1 MPKVTPFKAIRP
13 TKQNSA
19 AFCALP
25 YDVYNRAE
33 AKEVVGKNPMSF
45 LAIDRAETS
54 FPDDVDTYAPE
65 VYAKAAEMLKNRISE
80 GTLIT
85 EDKPCYYVYE
95 LTMDG
100 RAQTGIVA
108 CSSVDDYVN
117 SIIKKHENT
126 REDKEIDRIKHVD
139 TTNAHT
145 GPIFLV
151 YRAVDELKKI
161 VAAAKCDEK
170 LLYDFTHEDGI
181 RHRAF
186 IIDDPATVSRVEKL
200 FGDIP
205 CTYIADGHH
214 RCASAVKVGLKR
226 REANPSY
233 TGEEGFNRFLSVLF
247 PDDELMIMP
256 YNRVVKDLN
265 GLSKDEF
272 IEAVTQAGFEVKK
285 MEKESYDTS
294 VDTSVSPTQ
303 KAQFTMFLDDE
314 WYVLDADEKI
324 MSTDPV
330 KGLDV
335 SILQDNLLGPILGIA
350 DPRTDKRIDFVGG
363 IRGNKELVR
372 RCNSDMKVAFSMYA
386 TSITELLNV
395 ADAGLL
401 MPPKSTW
408 FEPKLL
414 SGMFIHSLDD

>member
-13 TKQNSA
+13 TKENSA

-33 AKEVVGKNPMSF
+33 AKEVVGRNPLSF

-54 FPDDVDTYAPE
+54 FGDDVDTYAPE
-65 VYAKAAEMLKNRISE
+65 VYAKAAQMLKDRISE
-80 GTLIT
+80 GVLLT

-95 LTMDG
+95 LTMDQ

-161 VAAAKCDEK
+161 VASAKCDEK

-186 IIDDPATVSRVEKL
+186 IIDDAPTVSKVESL
-200 FGDIP
+200 FKDIP

-226 REANPSY
+226 REANPAY

-265 GLSKDEF
+265 GMSKDEF
-272 IEAVTQAGFEVKK
+272 IKAVEAAGFSVKK
-285 MEKESYDTS
+285 MEKASYDTN
-294 VDTSVSPTQ
+294 VDNSVSPTK
-303 KAQFTMFLDDE
+303 KADFTMFLENE
-314 WYVLDADEKI
+314 WYTLTADDKLL
-324 MSTDPV
+324 STDPV

-372 RCNSDMKVAFSMYA
+372 RCNNDMKVAFSMYA